1 METVFKGPN
10 LGTVTWL
17 TALQTSY
24 LVWEVNSI
32 LHKILGNFLFF
43 FYLKRVPCTFQTA
56 IYCQKTTCSAH
67 LFKMTVQ
74 LSQVS
79 MVYSL
84 LQLHSL
90 KATPSTQPVDSE
102 LIDSVSTAYLLWLH
116 TILSLLIVTL
126 IHSVSTAYLQQLHS
140 LKATPS
146 TQPVDSD
153 SWFTVCRLHIYSSC
167 IL

>member
-1 METVFKGPN
+1 
-10 LGTVTWL
+10 
-17 TALQTSY
+17 
-24 LVWEVNSI
+24 
-32 LHKILGNFLFF
+32 
-43 FYLKRVPCTFQTA
+43 
-56 IYCQKTTCSAH
+56 
-67 LFKMTVQ
+67 
-74 LSQVS
+74 

-140 LKATPS
+140 LKATPNA
-146 TQPVDSD
+146 QPVDSD
-153 SWFTVCRLHIYSSC
+153 S
-167 IL
+167 